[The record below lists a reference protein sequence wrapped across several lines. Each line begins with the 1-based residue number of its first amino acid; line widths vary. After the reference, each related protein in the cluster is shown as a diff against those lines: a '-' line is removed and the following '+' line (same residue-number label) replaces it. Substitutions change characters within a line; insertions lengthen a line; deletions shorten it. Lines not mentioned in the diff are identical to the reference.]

1 MRKPLYPTDG
11 QEYMQAMLEA
21 AEEYDAWVESRK
33 GRKRIKVWGYTV
45 KKGNET
51 YADI

>member
-1 MRKPLYPTDG
+1 MRKPLYPEHGMKYDIAMMEAE
-11 QEYMQAMLEA
+11 QEYQE
-21 AEEYDAWVESRK
+21 WVESRK

-45 KKGNET
+45 KKGDNT